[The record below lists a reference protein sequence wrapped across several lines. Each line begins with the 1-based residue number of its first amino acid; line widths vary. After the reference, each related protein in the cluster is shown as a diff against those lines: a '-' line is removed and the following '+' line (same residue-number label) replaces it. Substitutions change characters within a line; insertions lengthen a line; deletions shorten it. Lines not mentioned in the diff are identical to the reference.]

1 MLLRNI
7 VMAVEQGRN
16 KKAATVAKAKR
27 EALPEAV
34 QVALRKKAA
43 AAQRE
48 RRAKAKNKTAKPYT
62 DWLFSGCGSG
72 NHTVARPYEHLYK
85 TSN

>member
-1 MLLRNI
+1 
-7 VMAVEQGRN
+7 
-16 KKAATVAKAKR
+16 
-27 EALPEAV
+27 V